1 MVAEVQNTTATVLR
15 GTASNQFGDIIDA
28 PVPLVTGVPV
38 FLAETGKTVQ
48 DPASPTPRTIRQI
61 ICHVPAYLGLVNT
74 DRVVDEATGDV
85 FIIIG
90 VTRPATLTGAPVDVV
105 LDLKRI
111 SAQTT

>member
-1 MVAEVQNTTATVLR
+1 MVAEVANTTVTVLR
-15 GTASNQFGDIIDA
+15 GTAANQFGDVIDA
-28 PVPLVTGVPV
+28 PVPLVTDAVA
-38 FLAETGKTVQ
+38 FLAETGKTIQ

-74 DRVVDEATGDV
+74 DRVVDEGTGDV